1 MNGSKGAEMN
11 LKKQLTELKAQ
22 HNSTIQEVNR
32 LSIIQ
37 YKLEGAIEI
46 TQEHL
51 DKCTEENCS
60 CVKEEEDAPK
70 KTKK

>member
-22 HNSTIQEVNR
+22 HNSTVQEVNR

-51 DKCTEENCS
+51 DKCTEE
-60 CVKEEEDAPK
+60 KRDL
-70 KTKK
+70 